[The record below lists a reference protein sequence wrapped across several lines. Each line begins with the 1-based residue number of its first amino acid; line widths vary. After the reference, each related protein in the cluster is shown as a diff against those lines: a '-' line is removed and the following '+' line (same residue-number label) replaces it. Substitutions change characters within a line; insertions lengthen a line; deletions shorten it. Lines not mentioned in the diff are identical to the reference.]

1 MDALPPGVS
10 LQPNFRRCGLKRVTT
25 QLLERVSSATS
36 LDISDNDI
44 DHLPWELLALTK
56 LTKLD
61 LKGNNRLRTV
71 SEINEQA
78 GVPGVFRYLR
88 DLYRDEPT
96 WSYSLKI
103 VLAGPSMAGKS
114 SLLNGLVAGEARLT
128 TADGRTVGLDIKMLQ
143 LDDHRRRT
151 HNGLKLRF
159 SCYDAGGHD
168 EYADVHNLFFS
179 LDALYMLLCDL
190 STPRPDDADKASQIE
205 DIVSKLVQW
214 ATSIQAYAPG
224 SVVQMVGSHADEVVA
239 RSGFS
244 REQTAQDTCDYYLER
259 VKQVLEE
266 QHEEQRREL
275 DALRPTLPRGL
286 SLIHI

>member
-1 MDALPPGVS
+1 M
-10 LQPNFRRCGLKRVTT
+10 
-25 QLLERVSSATS
+25 
-36 LDISDNDI
+36 
-44 DHLPWELLALTK
+44 
-56 LTKLD
+56 
-61 LKGNNRLRTV
+61 
-71 SEINEQA
+71 
-78 GVPGVFRYLR
+78 
-88 DLYRDEPT
+88 
-96 WSYSLKI
+96 
-103 VLAGPSMAGKS
+103 LAGPSMAGKS
-114 SLLNGLVAGEARLT
+114 SLLDGLVAGEARLT
-128 TADGRTVGLDIKMLQ
+128 TPDGRTVGLDIKMLQ

-190 STPRPDDADKASQIE
+190 SKPRPDDANKAIQIE
-205 DIVSKLVQW
+205 DTVSKLVQW

-266 QHEEQRREL
+266 QREEQQREL
-275 DALRPTLPRGL
+275 DALSSTLPRDWEHSPAIGKDSSQHTRAQKLKKLIENPLRLTQQTLCVL